1 MATNSIERASSPA
14 SSRRKFLCLVAALKA
29 KGIKSLEQFLAAE
42 DVPKDAPLN
51 QLLIAIEEAKRLQT
65 PRYEKA
71 LKRLV
76 EADGSFTPILPPETG
91 WVEFEKL
98 RLGPMKRSRLNEYE
112 THFIWS
118 PVEVWVRF
126 YRSHR
131 DKQVFHLISL
141 LTGESYYAGVD
152 GADWTATMKMM
163 EADNS
168 ESFPIQRAP
177 NSQMSITLPALLLSK
192 PLIPITPLVSNVI
205 YA

>member
-1 MATNSIERASSPA
+1 MATNSIERVSSPS
-14 SSRRKFLCLVAALKA
+14 SSRRKFLCLVATLKA

-42 DVPKDAPLN
+42 DVPKDTPLN

-76 EADGSFTPILPPETG
+76 EADGSFTPILPPETE
-91 WVEFEKL
+91 WVEFEQL
-98 RLGPMKRSRLNEYE
+98 RLGPMKRSRLNEYD

-126 YRSHR
+126 CR
-131 DKQVFHLISL
+131 DHQDKRAFHIISL
-141 LTGESYYAGVD
+141 LTGESYYALVNGS
-152 GADWTATMKMM
+152 DWISTLKMM

-177 NSQMSITLPALLLSK
+177 NSQMGITLPALLLSK
-192 PLIPITPLVSNVI
+192 PLIPITPLVANVI
-205 YA
+205 HA